1 MVEVKQEDFRCGYVT
16 IIGRPNV
23 GKSTLLNRLLGQKIS
38 ITSNKPQTT
47 RWHLTGIE
55 TGDDYQAIYIDTP
68 GLQDKYK
75 NAMNRH
81 MTREVMNSLSYVDVL
96 ILMIESLQWK
106 DMDRQILKLIA
117 DIKVPVILAINKIDK
132 IKNREQ
138 LLPFIESIS
147 AKWDFSA
154 VLPVSARKD
163 KNINELKKIVNSLL
177 PVSPPLFPDEQ
188 LTDRNERFF
197 AAEFI
202 REKLTRKLGDE
213 LPYRISVTIE
223 QFVLKENILHIH
235 ALVWVEGN
243 SQKSIVI
250 GHNGHILK
258 SVGEQARKDMENMFG
273 HKVFLRTWVKVMKN
287 WTDDIKA
294 LKQFGY
300 ER

>member
-1 MVEVKQEDFRCGYVT
+1 MVEVKQEDFCCGYVT

-55 TGDDYQAIYIDTP
+55 TGDDYQDIYIDTP

-117 DIKVPVILAINKIDK
+117 DIKAPVILVINKIDK

-154 VLPVSARKD
+154 VLPVSARKN

-202 REKLTRKLGDE
+202 REKLIRKLGDE

-258 SVGEQARKDMENMFG
+258 SVGEQARKDMEKMFG

-294 LKQFGY
+294 LKQLGY

>member
-1 MVEVKQEDFRCGYVT
+1 
-16 IIGRPNV
+16 
-23 GKSTLLNRLLGQKIS
+23 
-38 ITSNKPQTT
+38 
-47 RWHLTGIE
+47 
-55 TGDDYQAIYIDTP
+55 
-68 GLQDKYK
+68 
-75 NAMNRH
+75 
-81 MTREVMNSLSYVDVL
+81 MTREVMNSMSYVDVL

-117 DIKVPVILAINKIDK
+117 DIKAPVILVINKIDK

-154 VLPVSARKD
+154 VLPVSARKN

-177 PVSPPLFPDEQ
+177 PVSPPLFPDDQ

-202 REKLTRKLGDE
+202 REKLIRKLGDE

-223 QFVLKENILHIH
+223 QFVLKGNILHIH

-258 SVGEQARKDMENMFG
+258 SVGEQARKDMEKMFG

-294 LKQFGY
+294 LKQLGY

>member
-47 RWHLTGIE
+47 RWHLAGIE

-117 DIKVPVILAINKIDK
+117 DIKAPVILAINKIDK

-154 VLPVSARKD
+154 VLPVSARKN
-163 KNINELKKIVNSLL
+163 KNINELKKFVNSLL

-235 ALVWVEGN
+235 ALVWVEGD

-250 GHNGHILK
+250 GRNGHILK

-273 HKVFLRTWVKVMKN
+273 HKVFLQTWVKVMKN